1 MWLCSAVTLA
11 PGLFHGGSA
20 AAIGVSCLPVSSRS
34 SSSEVEA
41 FKREPERYIVYLGG
55 NPKKLEDFVSI
66 LIASDPDL
74 LDPLRHLI
82 ARANR
87 EERRS
92 IGIGLANAAD
102 RCARSQ
108 PAASSDIFKYVVK
121 LSDTSVNEGF
131 LSRHPAPRA
140 TLQPPSSS
148 KLPQGQLL
156 LEGEHGDKL
165 VDPFAELPLSR

>member
-1 MWLCSAVTLA
+1 MSR
-11 PGLFHGGSA
+11 
-20 AAIGVSCLPVSSRS
+20 RS
-34 SSSEVEA
+34 SSSEIEA
-41 FKREPERYIVYLGG
+41 FKREPERYIIYLGG
-55 NPKKLEDFVSI
+55 NPQKLEDFVSI

-74 LDPLRHLI
+74 LDPLRHLV

-92 IGIGLANAAD
+92 IGVGLANAAD
-102 RCARSQ
+102 RCGRTQ

-121 LSDTSVNEGF
+121 LSDTSVSEGF
-131 LSRHPAPRA
+131 MSRRPAPRA
-140 TLQPPSSS
+140 TLQSPSSP
-148 KLPQGQLL
+148 KLPQDQGL